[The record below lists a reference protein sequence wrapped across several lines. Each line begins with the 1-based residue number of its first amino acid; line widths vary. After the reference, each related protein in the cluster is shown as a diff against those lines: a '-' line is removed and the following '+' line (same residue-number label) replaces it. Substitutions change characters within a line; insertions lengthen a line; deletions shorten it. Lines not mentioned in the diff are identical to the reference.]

1 MCLKFFA
8 ALFAVLFLY
17 GSQAAPVNTTQLKS
31 IFPNTM
37 PYGFYYY
44 PMPFQPESQ
53 YGEFPYYDAI
63 PEESAYQQTDQIS
76 QSGSYVPVPPMTPV
90 WNPPQS
96 QYPFYFP
103 PPPRGLS
110 RKPKMTEEEEKH
122 YNNDPTDR
130 MEPEVHY
137 AILKYMPNIP
147 LELANTLYDMEPNYV
162 IYVLDRHQYLPQL
175 LMSMDSTTLNYVLL
189 IGDLGRKIAQFAAED
204 VQNLF
209 YKMDSACA
217 YFLVQKPDVREA
229 IVAKA
234 PDLASC
240 KIAQLPFEINTV
252 KSTPTRAVGIFEL
265 ADQKKLELLRA
276 AIPTFDKK
284 VDELVKKY
292 DKLFSLNVEKLTA
305 EDIRQILLYKSS
317 QEPFFST
324 LSVLF

>member
-1 MCLKFFA
+1 MCPKFFT
-8 ALFAVLFLY
+8 ALFVVLFLY

-31 IFPNTM
+31 TFLDTI
-37 PYGFYYY
+37 PYGFCYY
-44 PMPFQPESQ
+44 PTPFLPESQ
-53 YGEFPYYDAI
+53 YGEILNYDPM
-63 PEESAYQQTDQIS
+63 PEESAYQQIS
-76 QSGSYVPVPPMTPV
+76 QIPRSGSYVPIPPLAPV

-96 QYPFYFP
+96 QYPVYFP

-110 RKPKMTEEEEKH
+110 RKPKITEEEEKY

-130 MEPEVHY
+130 MEPGVHY

-162 IYVLDRHQYLPQL
+162 VYILDRHQYLPQL

-189 IGDLGRKIAQFAAED
+189 IGDLGRKISQFAAED

-234 PDLASC
+234 PYLDSC
-240 KIAQLPFEINTV
+240 EIAQLPFEINTV
-252 KSTPTRAVGIFEL
+252 KSTPTGAVGIFEL
-265 ADQKKLELLRA
+265 ADQKKLKLLRTA
-276 AIPTFDKK
+276 LPTFDEK

-292 DKLFSLNVEKLTA
+292 DKLFNMNVKKLTA
-305 EDIRQILLYKSS
+305 EDIRQILLHKSS
-317 QEPFFST
+317 QEPFFNT
-324 LSVLF
+324 LSILF